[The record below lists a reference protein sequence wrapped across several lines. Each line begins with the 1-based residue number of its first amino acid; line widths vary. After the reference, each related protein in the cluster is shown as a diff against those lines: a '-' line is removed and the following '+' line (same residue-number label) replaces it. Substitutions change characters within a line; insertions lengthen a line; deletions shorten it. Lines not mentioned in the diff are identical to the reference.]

1 MTDEATGVTEPAAEV
16 QTGVMESVAE
26 THAEPQVSD
35 KDINFRAVRQE
46 LQDLKRQNEY
56 LQMQMMQREAP
67 QPQTQEEFDLNKFR
81 DDDIPTYGE
90 LKKLRQQEERER
102 KRFQESVREIQV
114 RSKHSDY
121 DEVVNGYLKDVLEQD
136 PDLALAIKDS
146 PKMYELAYKLAQSN
160 PKYHQKK
167 LVAQNQAAV
176 DRIVDNASRPLPA
189 SSRKNVMV
197 HDEEAR
203 MSAMSDEQILTMFNM
218 SKARS

>member
-1 MTDEATGVTEPAAEV
+1 MTDETTGVTEPAAEV
-16 QTGVMESVAE
+16 HSGVMESDAE

-56 LQMQMMQREAP
+56 LQMQIVQREASP
-67 QPQTQEEFDLNKFR
+67 QADDEFDLNKFR

-90 LKKLRQQEERER
+90 LKKLRQQEARER
-102 KRFQESVREIQV
+102 KSFQESVREMQV
-114 RSKHSDY
+114 RSRHADY

-160 PKYHQKK
+160 PKYHQKR
-167 LVAQNQAAV
+167 LAAQNQAAV

-197 HDEEAR
+197 HDEESR